1 MRIGLTRLRGSS
13 GTLISLSFWA
23 GISIWNLISSRRSH
37 WATLFFR
44 PRTRSFWCR
53 ACVFTRTK
61 SLMGRVID
69 FGIMSISLLPI
80 LQAIDVVNAP
90 AVPHL
95 GVVVRLKRS
104 AKQVRTRSL
113 VVPKELP
120 TPPDECVDGGKA
132 LCWYEDHE
140 APVPNA
146 RTYITA
152 CAAYGDF
159 HREHAAQDAV
169 IDITHRFRRWAHTL
183 EFSHCQASDYPH
195 EGRMGRGGSWRCDQ
209 YIPRGMHKSPLPY
222 GGTRCACYGTG
233 RSMDYYTELSSV
245 PDDHA

>member
-1 MRIGLTRLRGSS
+1 MEPDQFQEVSLGHTFLSS
-13 GTLISLSFWA
+13 TDSQLLV
-23 GISIWNLISSRRSH
+23 
-37 WATLFFR
+37 
-44 PRTRSFWCR
+44 P
-53 ACVFTRTK
+53 CVPTCTK
-61 SLMGRVID
+61 SLLGRVID

-80 LQAIDVVNAP
+80 LQAIDVVNTP
-90 AVPHL
+90 TVPHL

-113 VVPKELP
+113 VVPKELH
-120 TPPDECVDGGKA
+120 TPPDECVDGGRA

-146 RTYITA
+146 REYVTA

-159 HREHAAQDAV
+159 HKEHAAQDAV

-195 EGRMGRGGSWRCDQ
+195 EGRMGRGGQLALRS
-209 YIPRGMHKSPLPY
+209 IHS
-222 GGTRCACYGTG
+222 TG
-233 RSMDYYTELSSV
+233 
-245 PDDHA
+245 HA